1 MEANT
6 SCITF
11 LKKFEQVVSSLNHVI
26 KSKFDDKMYKMTD
39 FTSAIW
45 VFNVDH
51 TGIIFV
57 YGKFT
62 YSTTASLPG
71 ISIVPD

>member
-6 SCITF
+6 SFITF
-11 LKKFEQVVSSLNHVI
+11 LKKKLEQVVSNLNHVI

-51 TGIIFV
+51 IIFV

>member
-11 LKKFEQVVSSLNHVI
+11 LKKLEQVVSSLNHVI

-39 FTSAIW
+39 FPSAIW

-51 TGIIFV
+51 IIFV
-57 YGKFT
+57 
-62 YSTTASLPG
+62 
-71 ISIVPD
+71 